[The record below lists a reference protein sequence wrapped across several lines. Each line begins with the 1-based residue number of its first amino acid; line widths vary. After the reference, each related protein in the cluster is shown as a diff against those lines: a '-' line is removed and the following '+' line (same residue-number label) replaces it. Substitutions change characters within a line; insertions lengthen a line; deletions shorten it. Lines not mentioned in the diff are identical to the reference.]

1 MTIFNRTAS
10 HTLTFVQSNA
20 VSPLVAL
27 TSIPGDDEAILGIG
41 LTLGLGSALSTVTIF
56 TRTASNTLTFTQTNA
71 REKFKPL
78 TASNTL
84 TFTQTNTR
92 EGSWSPTAGNTIT
105 FAQSSVLFVPIKLT
119 ASNSITFTQ
128 AAASGLLTRTA
139 SNDLTLSQSVV
150 ATIPGPINLTASNS
164 LTFIQTAAPG
174 LLTRT
179 ASNEMLLTQTHNG
192 TRIRANGTTLT
203 ASSAIIFSQINNRV
217 RIKASGIS
225 LTASDTLT
233 FTQRA
238 IFPVVLT
245 AGNSITFTHSN
256 ASNVGKSG
264 QNTITFT
271 QAVSMNVIRGLTA
284 SNTLSL
290 GQSFTFL
297 HERNGVPISPIVGDD
312 CDITQHYAPLSG
324 GGSSLVRSLPP
335 ALSKHNDVFFYSP
348 STAKCNP
355 TESLTLRTPNFGD
368 RDRNQSNRI
377 NRESRGGALTIF
389 RDPKWP
395 SQRTLVMDFSAIKD
409 SEVDALL
416 LFLEN
421 TLGQI
426 VGFRD
431 WQGRQWTG
439 VIVTPD
445 AAVTRTGPDRND
457 IALELEVNA
466 QVFEYQVCTPIIF
479 SQSASV
485 ELIPV

>member
-1 MTIFNRTAS
+1 MTIINLTAS
-10 HTLTFVQSNA
+10 NAVTFAQSNA
-20 VSPLVAL
+20 VAPLVAL
-27 TSIPGDDEAILGIG
+27 TSVPGDDEAILGIG
-41 LTLGLGSALSTVTIF
+41 LTLGFGSALSTVTIF
-56 TRTASNTLTFTQTNA
+56 TRTASNTLTFTQTNS

-84 TFTQTNTR
+84 TFTQTNIR
-92 EGSWSPTAGNTIT
+92 SGSWSPTAGNTIT
-105 FAQSSVLFVPIKLT
+105 FGQAVVLFVPIKLT
-119 ASNSITFTQ
+119 ASNSLTFT
-128 AAASGLLTRTA
+128 
-139 SNDLTLSQSVV
+139 
-150 ATIPGPINLTASNS
+150 
-164 LTFIQTAAPG
+164 QTAAPG

-179 ASNEMLLTQTHNG
+179 ASNTLALSQSVVATIPGPIDLTASNSLTFAQTAAPSLLTRTASNTMLLTQTNN
-192 TRIRANGTTLT
+192 RALIKVGGITVT
-203 ASSAIIFSQINNRV
+203 ASSAITFSQSNNRQRV
-217 RIKASGIS
+217 KASGIS
-225 LTASDTLT
+225 LTASHTLT

-238 IFPVVLT
+238 IFPIVLT

-256 ASNVGKSG
+256 DSNVGKSG

-271 QAVSMNVIRGLTA
+271 QAVSMNMVRGLTA

-290 GQSFTFL
+290 VHSFTFL
-297 HERNGVPISPIVGDD
+297 HIRSGVPISPNLGDD

-324 GGSSLVRSLPP
+324 GGSSLVRSVPP
-335 ALSKHNDVFFYSP
+335 PLSKHNDVFFYFP
-348 STAKCNP
+348 STAKCDP

-377 NRESRGGALTIF
+377 NRESRGGALTVF

-395 SQRTLVMDFSAIKD
+395 SQRTLVMDFSVIKD

-416 LFLEN
+416 AFLEN
-421 TLGQI
+421 TLGQV

-439 VIVTPD
+439 IIVTPD

-457 IALELEVNA
+457 IALELEVTA
-466 QVFEYQVCTPIIF
+466 QVLEQQVCTPIIF